1 MRMRLSRQIAILQSI
16 LFVSL
21 LGFAAG
27 QSSAL
32 ADGRAWIGIDIIDIG
47 PEQVRQLG
55 SSFGVSVLSGTSVL
69 WVREDSPASSAG
81 LMRGDVIV
89 GVDGQSVRSAEDL
102 ICSIMM
108 RVPGSVVRLETIRG
122 NESRAVLITLGR
134 CPDELVLSPGHC
146 RAGVARTSFNSSS
159 GIALQ

>member
-21 LGFAAG
+21 LGFAAW

-122 NESRAVLITLGR
+122 
-134 CPDELVLSPGHC
+134 
-146 RAGVARTSFNSSS
+146 
-159 GIALQ
+159 